1 MLCDELKVYVPQD
14 GPWGLEPEEGGK
26 LVEEETCYL
35 KSDVDA
41 AIAELKRKL
50 QDQCISCPVKMQEDD
65 VVAEYQEKILVLEKS
80 YKKLVKRFVHETSVA
95 ESYRSL
101 VYKEDALKYQKVGN
115 SEMYE
120 ELSKRSDKAYRHAN
134 RWRRIFRKMSQEEK

>member
-1 MLCDELKVYVPQD
+1 MKELKVFVPQD
-14 GPWGLEPEEGGK
+14 GPYGLEPEEGGEP
-26 LVEEETCYL
+26 VEEETCYL

-41 AIAELKRKL
+41 VI
-50 QDQCISCPVKMQEDD
+50 
-65 VVAEYQEKILVLEKS
+65 AEYQEKILVLEKS

-120 ELSKRSDKAYRHAN
+120 ELSKKSDKAYRHAN
-134 RWRRIFRKMSQEEK
+134 RWRRIFRKMSQEEYK

>member
-1 MLCDELKVYVPQD
+1 MKKLKVYVPQD
-14 GPWGLEPEEGGK
+14 GPYGLEPEEGGEP
-26 LVEEETCYL
+26 VEEETCYL

-41 AIAELKRKL
+41 VIAELKQKL
-50 QDQCISCPVKMQEDD
+50 EDEREFGLNRAKNAD
-65 VVAEYQEKILVLEKS
+65 YEIGKLNEKIIVLEKS

-120 ELSKRSDKAYRHAN
+120 ELSKKSDKAYRHAN
-134 RWRRIFRKMSQEEK
+134 RWRRIFRKMSQEEYK

>member
-1 MLCDELKVYVPQD
+1 MKELKVILATQHPKMKNACD
-14 GPWGLEPEEGGK
+14 GAIEVYP
-26 LVEEETCYL
+26 

-41 AIAELKRKL
+41 VI
-50 QDQCISCPVKMQEDD
+50 
-65 VVAEYQEKILVLEKS
+65 AEYQEKILVLEKS

-120 ELSKRSDKAYRHAN
+120 ELSKKSDKAYRHAN

>member
-1 MLCDELKVYVPQD
+1 MKELKVYVPQD
-14 GPWGLEPEEGGK
+14 GPYGLEPEEGGEP
-26 LVEEETCYL
+26 VEEETCYL

-41 AIAELKRKL
+41 VI
-50 QDQCISCPVKMQEDD
+50 
-65 VVAEYQEKILVLEKS
+65 AEYQEKILVLEKS
-80 YKKLVKRFVHETSVA
+80 YKKIVKKFVHETSVA

-120 ELSKRSDKAYRHAN
+120 ELSKKSDKAYRHAN
-134 RWRRIFRKMSQEEK
+134 RWRRIFRKMSQEEYK

>member
-1 MLCDELKVYVPQD
+1 MNELKVYVPQD
-14 GPWGLEPEEGGK
+14 GPYGLEPEEGGEP
-26 LVEEETCYL
+26 VEEETCYL

-41 AIAELKRKL
+41 VIAELKQKL
-50 QDQCISCPVKMQEDD
+50 EDEREFGLNRAKNAD
-65 VVAEYQEKILVLEKS
+65 YEIGKLNEKIIVLEKS

-120 ELSKRSDKAYRHAN
+120 ELSKKSDKAYRHAN